1 MTEGVSGRAA
11 AASQELAGEVGNIA
25 RTCPRVTL
33 EIGVFFD
40 GTGNN
45 TANAQAGGGRGSF
58 ANARSNVSL
67 LYSLYKSRQEHH
79 IRNSCGGYA
88 RKFGRIYKQGI
99 GTRDGWSDAWSV
111 TGAAFGMGATG
122 VESRVYEAC
131 LDVGRLIR
139 ELSPGVEPAEIIM
152 DVFGFSRGAA
162 AARYFVNCF
171 RQGFI
176 LYDEYFVNRRRAEV
190 PRGRRVRFRFVGIF
204 DTVAAVGWGDDDAN
218 GPVNVHLSTAQA
230 EKIFHLTAADEYRQ
244 NFRLNHNLDRSTR
257 VGNSALLTGSGGE
270 ARELPGAHSDVGG
283 GYRDAGDTVDTGPSR
298 NNQFR
303 TRAEAQAARDRLT
316 ATRPEGGFWLREG
329 WIDGNEP
336 DGGHITH
343 ASPIRP
349 VARFGP
355 GGMAVTTYQFSTT
368 PRLHRP
374 WVKIGLSRVALK
386 IMYDK
391 ALQQQVPFLA
401 MPTGGEYAIPDELQP
416 VARKLISGQSLTRDE
431 HRRTLHD
438 FGHFSSNVGSVGM
451 SPERGHV
458 RVIYPNQP
466 GQAR

>member
-1 MTEGVSGRAA
+1 M
-11 AASQELAGEVGNIA
+11 
-25 RTCPRVTL
+25 TL

-45 TANAQAGGGRGSF
+45 TANAQAGGGGGSF

-111 TGAAFGMGATG
+111 TGAGLGMGATG
-122 VESRVYEAC
+122 VESRVYDAC
-131 LDVGRLIR
+131 LDVGRMIR
-139 ELSPGVEPAEIIM
+139 DLSPGVEPTEIIM

-176 LYDEYFVNRRRAEV
+176 MYDQYFVNRRRAAV

-204 DTVAAVGWGDDDAN
+204 DTVAAVGWGDDDDN

-230 EKIFHLTAADEYRQ
+230 EKIFHLTAADEYRK
-244 NFRLNHNLDRSTR
+244 NFRLNHNLDRTSR
-257 VGNSALLTGSGGE
+257 VGNAALLSGSGGE

-283 GYRDAGDTVDTGPSR
+283 GYRDAGDTVDIGPSR
-298 NNQFR
+298 VR
-303 TRAEAQAARDRLT
+303 TYNSRAEAQAARDRLT
-316 ATRPEGGFWLREG
+316 APSRGEDAAFFLREG
-329 WIDGNEP
+329 WINGTET
-336 DGGHITH
+336 DGGVRHV
-343 ASPIRP
+343 ASPVRLIEHYSAGGEP
-349 VARFGP
+349 VSI
-355 GGMAVTTYQFSTT
+355 YQFAST
-368 PRLHRP
+368 PQLHRP
-374 WVKIGLSRVALK
+374 WVQIGLSRVALK

-391 ALQQQVPFLA
+391 ARAQQVPFLA
-401 MPTGGEYAIPDELQP
+401 LPTGGQYEIPAGLRP
-416 VARKLISGQSLTRDE
+416 VAQKLIAGQTLTADE

-438 FGHFSSNVGSVGM
+438 FGHLSANAGSIGM
-451 SPERGHV
+451 EADRNYV
-458 RVIYPNQP
+458 RVIYANQP